1 MCDWYI
7 ELSKTRIREGGE
19 SAETAQRVLVYVLS
33 GAMKLLH
40 PFMPFITEE
49 VWQALPHEGESIMIS
64 AWPEYSEKLDFAADE
79 AAFSRIMDAIANVR
93 VRRAEMNVPP
103 SKKTT
108 LYIETEYADDF
119 RAGSEYIKQLASASD
134 IEVGRIPEIGGM
146 IQIITAAA
154 KMAIPL
160 AELVDKEKELAR
172 LGREKEAVEKDIN
185 MISGKLSNEKFVAKA
200 PEKVVEAERVKLA
213 AAQDKLAKIIDSIKS
228 MS

>member
-1 MCDWYI
+1 M
-7 ELSKTRIREGGE
+7 
-19 SAETAQRVLVYVLS
+19 LVYVLS

-64 AWPEYSEKLDFAADE
+64 AWPEYSEALNFAAEE
-79 AAFSRIMDAIANVR
+79 AAFSRIMDAIASVR

-134 IEVGRIPEIGGM
+134 VEVGTLPALEGAV
-146 IQIITAAA
+146 QIITSAA

-160 AELVDKEKELAR
+160 AELVDREKELAR
-172 LGREKEAVEKDIN
+172 LGREREAVEKDIS
-185 MISGKLSNEKFVAKA
+185 MISGKLANEKFVSKA
-200 PEKVVEAERVKLA
+200 PEKVVEAERVKLTA
-213 AAQDKLAKIIDSIKS
+213 AKDKLAKILDSINA
-228 MS
+228 MA